1 MDSLV
6 VHLFAFVY
14 GIAFVIAGIEHFR
27 GPQKFVEIV
36 PPYFPFALF
45 LVYLTGAMEIA
56 GGLGIIYPETRE
68 IAGRLM
74 ALFLIA
80 VYPANFYMWIN
91 DIPFNGTRLTTN
103 GHLIRLG
110 IQFLLIIIAFGF
122 SDDLSKVK
130 NFKS

>member
-1 MDSLV
+1 MDPMV
-6 VHLFAFVY
+6 IHLFAFVY
-14 GIAFVIAGIEHFR
+14 GISFVLVGMEHFR
-27 GPQKFVEIV
+27 DPQKFVEIV

-91 DIPFNGTRLTTN
+91 DVPFNGTRLSTN
-103 GHLIRLG
+103 GHLIRAGVQL
-110 IQFLLIIIAFGF
+110 LLIAAALGL
-122 SDDLSKVK
+122 SGDLQRLRK
-130 NFKS
+130 